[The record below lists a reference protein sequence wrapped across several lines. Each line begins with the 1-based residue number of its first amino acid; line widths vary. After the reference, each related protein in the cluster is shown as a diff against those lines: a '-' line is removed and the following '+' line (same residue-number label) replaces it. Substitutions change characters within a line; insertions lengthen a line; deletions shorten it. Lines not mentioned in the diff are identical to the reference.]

1 MSSTFT
7 PRAPVAAQ
15 LWLCV
20 TTAITL
26 APHTLQLPTWLTA
39 LCVLLL
45 GLNLLRIYVGSSAG
59 QPYVG
64 QPWRGRAVRIV
75 LMLAV
80 FAIAAGV
87 HAQYGYFFGQSPG
100 IALLAALL
108 CLKLIESVTPR
119 DVRAGVL
126 LALFLQ
132 LGLFFTDQSP
142 LEAGFVL
149 IGVLCAT
156 ATLYAL
162 ESPAAAPFKAFA
174 TSARMLLF
182 AAPLMLLLFVLFPR
196 LTPLWALPHD
206 AHSALT
212 GLPDEMS
219 PGSISQL
226 SQSNGIALRAEFEDA
241 LPARAQLYWRGPVLS
256 EYDGHTWRSARGTEH
271 ATPAYTPSG
280 ASIDYTLTVEAHNRR
295 WVLALDFPGARSEH
309 PNLLHSSDFALLNA
323 RPLRSR
329 ARFALTAWPD
339 TPVGVTESAAVL
351 ARARH
356 LPEHAN
362 PRTRALMAELVSPGA
377 SPEVALERVLTWF
390 ADNPPQYT
398 LNPPLMPEHA
408 VDAFLFDARRGFC
421 EHFASAFAV
430 MMRAAGVPA
439 RVVTGYQG
447 GTLNPHDGSL
457 VVRHA
462 EAHAWAEVWLE
473 ERGWVRVDPTAL
485 AAPERV
491 ESGLSAALAADDA
504 RPFLMRENPAA
515 HMIRALRDRLD
526 ALEGAWNRNVAG
538 FDRQRQLDFFAA
550 FDRQKFTGRTA
561 AYLFAVCA
569 LGGLAALAWFR
580 MRRRP
585 EDPLDRI
592 WLRFNTLLARQGV
605 TRLPSEG
612 PIAYA
617 DRAALALPGLATE
630 IRHIAASY
638 ARLRYGPQQADH
650 SLRLRRLAQR
660 IRAFSRRARAPFGS
674 RAARP

>member
-1 MSSTFT
+1 MKSTSA
-7 PRAPVAAQ
+7 PRAPVTAQ
-15 LWLCV
+15 RWLCA
-20 TTAITL
+20 TAAVTL
-26 APHTLQLPTWLTA
+26 APHTLQLPLWLTA
-39 LCVLLL
+39 LCALLL
-45 GLNLLRIYVGSSAG
+45 GLNLWRLHAD
-59 QPYVG
+59 
-64 QPWRGRAVRIV
+64 QPWHGRAVRAV
-75 LMLAV
+75 LILTAL
-80 FAIAAGV
+80 AIAASV
-87 HAQYGYFFGQSPG
+87 RAQYGYFFGKSPG

-108 CLKLIESVTPR
+108 CLKLIESATPR

-132 LGLFFTDQSP
+132 LGLFFADQSP
-142 LEAGFVL
+142 LEAAFVL
-149 IGVLCAT
+149 GGVLCAT

-162 ESPAAAPFKAFA
+162 ESPGARPLTALT
-174 TSARMLLF
+174 TSVRMLLC
-182 AAPLMLLLFVLFPR
+182 AAPLMLVLFVLFPR

-206 AHSALT
+206 AHSAIT

-226 SQSNGIALRAEFEDA
+226 SQSDGIALRAEFDGA

-256 EYDGHTWRSARGTEH
+256 EYDGRTWRKARGAQH
-271 ATPAYTPSG
+271 AAPSYTPTG
-280 ASIDYTLTVEAHNRR
+280 ESIDYTLTVEAHNRR
-295 WVLALDFPGARSEH
+295 WLLALDFPGALTEH
-309 PNLLHSSDFALLNA
+309 PDLVHSSDFALLNA

-329 ARFALTAWPD
+329 ARFALTAWPN
-339 TPVGVTESAAVL
+339 TPVGLTESAATL
-351 ARARH
+351 ASARR
-356 LPEHAN
+356 LPKHAN
-362 PRTRALMAELVSPGA
+362 PRTRALMAELVEPGTA
-377 SPEVALERVLTWF
+377 PEAALERVLTWL
-390 ADNPPQYT
+390 ANNPPRYT

-408 VDAFLFDARRGFC
+408 VDVFLFDAQRGFC
-421 EHFASAFAV
+421 EHFASAFTV

-447 GTLNPHDGSL
+447 GALNPHDGTL
-457 VVRHA
+457 IVRHS

-515 HMIRALRDRLD
+515 QMMRALRDRLD

-550 FDRQKFTGRTA
+550 FGFQNLTA
-561 AYLFAVCA
+561 RVIAYTFSVSAVCTLA
-569 LGGLAALAWFR
+569 LLIWFKL
-580 MRRRP
+580 RRRP
-585 EDPLDRI
+585 EDPLDRA
-592 WLRFNTLLARQGV
+592 WLRFNALLARRGV

-630 IRHIAASY
+630 IRYIAASY
-638 ARLRYGPQQADH
+638 ARLRYGPHQADH
-650 SLRLRRLAQR
+650 SLRLRLLAQR
-660 IRAFSRRARAPFGS
+660 IRAFSRRAPRII
-674 RAARP
+674 RAAGSAPLKTNTRI